1 MVRFLAGLLFLFA
14 CQVQAWPEK
23 PVRII
28 VPFAPGGSADTLGR
42 LVAQKLSEHLKAGFV
57 IENRAG
63 AGGALGSELAAKAA
77 PDGYTLVVSGIASH
91 VIAPLLPQG
100 TPYDPVRDFTHI
112 ALFGGPPAVLA
123 VNPSLEA
130 KDLREFVNLAKTRP
144 LSYGSP
150 GNGTQGQLV
159 AELFKRRAGIELQHV
174 PYKGA
179 SGAVTDLIAGHI
191 PVVSTT
197 LTTAASQIRA
207 GRARGLAISA
217 PMRLADFPGIP
228 TFAELG
234 YPDLVATV
242 WFSLSGPANLP
253 ADIVER
259 LNAEV
264 NRALDPQVSAHHSVH
279 VAEVRDDMIGA
290 GIHRDDVIGA
300 QVLGDQ
306 GTVGVAGA
314 GVEPAA
320 NRRERRVAFGAG
332 RVAGNVLG
340 EQLQHERQPRAR
352 RAEQPRQ
359 VDCGEPAASYDQRS
373 DEVGRGVGGIG
384 ADACGRGR
392 IHRLHFALYDIK
404 MQSAGPDPTHF
415 CATGRVRFSNSLKRS
430 R

>member
-1 MVRFLAGLLFLFA
+1 MRRLLAGLLFVSALHA
-14 CQVQAWPEK
+14 RAWPDR

-42 LVAQKLSEHLKAGFV
+42 LVAQHLKGTFV
-57 IENRAG
+57 VENRPG
-63 AGGALGSELAAKAA
+63 AGGVLGSELVAKSQ

-91 VIAPLLPQG
+91 AIAPALPQG
-100 TPYDPVRDFTHI
+100 APYDPVKDFTHI

-130 KDLREFVNLAKTRP
+130 KDLRELVALAKSKP

-159 AELFKRRAGIELQHV
+159 AELFKRKAGIELQHI

-191 PVVSTT
+191 PVISTT

-217 PMRLADFPGIP
+217 PMRLADFPDIP
-228 TFAELG
+228 TFVELG
-234 YPDLVATV
+234 YRELVATV

-264 NRALDPQVSAHHSVH
+264 NQALDLP
-279 VAEVRDDMIGA
+279 EVRERLKPE
-290 GIHRDDVIGA
+290 GIVPQRLTAKEFTDF
-300 QVLGDQ
+300 
-306 GTVGVAGA
+306 VA
-314 GVEPAA
+314 
-320 NRRERRVAFGAG
+320 
-332 RVAGNVLG
+332 
-340 EQLQHERQPRAR
+340 
-352 RAEQPRQ
+352 
-359 VDCGEPAASYDQRS
+359 
-373 DEVGRGVGGIG
+373 DEVQRWAPVVRASG
-384 ADACGRGR
+384 AKND
-392 IHRLHFALYDIK
+392 
-404 MQSAGPDPTHF
+404 
-415 CATGRVRFSNSLKRS
+415 
-430 R
+430 